1 MDAGSRGKKKDE
13 WSDGWMG
20 GALAWLQSQF
30 LIGCRLGNGTSDL
43 IYPFYAPLAVRALCS
58 RPCTTSQHTFFPSP
72 CHSSLRALTPLLV
85 SRFFFFFL
93 LTLFSQVWLP
103 PRRAGEKVK
112 SGNAFSCH
120 RAAGEHS
127 ELTHQHAVFEQ
138 RKYKRDADC
147 KAALLSIYMADS
159 NFIPPREITG
169 KLILGSDRTT
179 HGEQRLRT
187 TELCQKRVNDGF
199 RRPAAVSKCSDGLV
213 SILIAPVGPE
223 SRNFP

>member
-1 MDAGSRGKKKDE
+1 M
-13 WSDGWMG
+13 DGWVG
-20 GALAWLQSQF
+20 RWLGSNPSSWLVVVLETARLTLFTPFTHPLPFACSALA
-30 LIGCRLGNGTSDL
+30 C
-43 IYPFYAPLAVRALCS
+43 ALLRS
-58 RPCTTSQHTFFPSP
+58 TLFFSP
-72 CHSSLRALTPLLV
+72 PRHSSLRALTPLLV
-85 SRFFFFFL
+85 SCFFFFL

-112 SGNAFSCH
+112 SGNAFSCR

-127 ELTHQHAVFEQ
+127 ELTHQHAEFEQ
-138 RKYKRDADC
+138 QKYKRDADC

-159 NFIPPREITG
+159 NFIPPREIAG

-179 HGEQRLRT
+179 HGEQHLRT
-187 TELCQKRVNDGF
+187 TELCHKRVNDGF

-213 SILIAPVGPE
+213 SVLMAPVGPE